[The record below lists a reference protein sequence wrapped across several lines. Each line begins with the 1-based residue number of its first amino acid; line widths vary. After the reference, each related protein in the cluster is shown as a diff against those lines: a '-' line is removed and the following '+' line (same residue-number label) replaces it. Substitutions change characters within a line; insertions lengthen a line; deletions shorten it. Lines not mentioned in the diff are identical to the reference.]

1 MEIKIV
7 AWTVKLVDVLYG
19 HQGSTQKD
27 WYSIGSENKLVCS
40 IDIAVIQIKMLV
52 LYSIG
57 QYALLVIQ
65 CG

>member
-1 MEIKIV
+1 MENKISCM
-7 AWTVKLVDVLYG
+7 DSEISYVLYG

>member
-1 MEIKIV
+1 MYCMDTKGLHRKIGT
-7 AWTVKLVDVLYG
+7 AL
-19 HQGSTQKD
+19 
-27 WYSIGSENKLVCS
+27 IGSENKLVCS